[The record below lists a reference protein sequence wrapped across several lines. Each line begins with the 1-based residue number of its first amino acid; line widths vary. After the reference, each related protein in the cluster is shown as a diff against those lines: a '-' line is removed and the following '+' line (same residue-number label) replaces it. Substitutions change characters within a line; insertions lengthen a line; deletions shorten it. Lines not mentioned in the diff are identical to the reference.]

1 MGLKPCHLGSRAF
14 AMLEAEYLCKMLRA
28 LRGSLAGLRFVTSFW
43 CSTADSIYLATW
55 SLYLEDSCRLGIGQA
70 EQGNNKTCT
79 RHSVGM
85 FTAGTDVLLGRE
97 AAGPDASTRQQEW
110 EHVRG
115 SIPCLSAFFY
125 MRRGPAEAVCTRSEG
140 VTSSSP
146 RGIVN
151 FPKILREP
159 CF

>member
-85 FTAGTDVLLGRE
+85 FTAGTDVLWAVKQQARTPAQGSKNGSTYADPSLVSLLSSTCVGVQLKLCAQGR
-97 AAGPDASTRQQEW
+97 R
-110 EHVRG
+110 V
-115 SIPCLSAFFY
+115 
-125 MRRGPAEAVCTRSEG
+125 
-140 VTSSSP
+140 
-146 RGIVN
+146 
-151 FPKILREP
+151 
-159 CF
+159 